1 MMQESANPEEAASAV
16 EQALE
21 HVEPPP
27 QLDQAWGTT
36 VDKVESWS
44 DTAIAALPNFVVAVI
59 VLILFWFFS
68 RLVRAALRRGL
79 RHTPISRPVANL
91 ATTAASLIVFIAGFF
106 FALGILGLDK
116 TVTSLLA
123 GVGIVGLALGFAF
136 QDIAA
141 NFIAGVMIS
150 FRQPMKSG
158 DLIETGEFFGV
169 VEEINLRATLV
180 RLNTGQIVFIPNK
193 QIFENPIVNYS
204 RMKRRR
210 VDLSVGISYG
220 DDLNRAKEL
229 ATEAVESLELRQVER
244 PVELF
249 FTEFGDSSIN
259 FIVRFWIDFEDHQ
272 ADYLAAKSAAIEA
285 IKEIF
290 DKNGITI
297 PFPIRTLDFGIVG
310 GRSLAE
316 ELPDAAK
323 AGHTEPESSS

>member
-1 MMQESANPEEAASAV
+1 MMQESASPEQAVTAV

-27 QLDQAWGTT
+27 KLDEAWATMIH
-36 VDKVESWS
+36 KVESWG
-44 DTAIAALPNFVVAVI
+44 DTAIAALPNFVVAVV
-59 VLILFWFFS
+59 VLILFWLLSKF
-68 RLVRAALRRGL
+68 VRGALHRGL
-79 RHTPISRPVANL
+79 RHTRISEPVANL
-91 ATTAASLIVFIAGFF
+91 ATTTASLMVFIAGFF
-106 FALGILGLDK
+106 FALSVLGLDK

-150 FRQPMKSG
+150 FRRPMKPG
-158 DLIETGEFFGV
+158 DAVETGEFFGV
-169 VEEINLRATLV
+169 VEEINLRATLL

-193 QIFENPIVNYS
+193 KIFENPIINYS

-210 VDLSVGISYG
+210 VDLGVGISYG
-220 DDLNRAKEL
+220 DDLDRAKEV
-229 ATEAVESLELRQVER
+229 AIGAVEALEQRQSER

-259 FIVRFWIDFEDHQ
+259 FIVRFWIDFDDRQ

-285 IKEIF
+285 IKRAF

-316 ELPDAAK
+316 ELPKDPDGGPAEPK
-323 AGHTEPESSS
+323 ASS

>member
-1 MMQESANPEEAASAV
+1 MQEATNPEQAV
-16 EQALE
+16 TTIEGALE

-27 QLDQAWGTT
+27 KLSEAWATMIH
-36 VDKVESWS
+36 KVESWG
-44 DTAIAALPNFVVAVI
+44 DTAISALPNFVVAVI
-59 VLILFWFFS
+59 VLILFWLLS
-68 RLVRAALRRGL
+68 KLVRGALRRGL
-79 RHTPISRPVANL
+79 RHTRMSEPVANL
-91 ATTAASLIVFIAGFF
+91 ATTAASLVVFIAGFF

-150 FRQPMKSG
+150 FRRPMKPG
-158 DLIETGEFFGV
+158 DLVETGDFFGV
-169 VEEINLRATLV
+169 VQEINLRATLL

-193 QIFENPIVNYS
+193 QIFENPIINYS

-220 DDLNRAKEL
+220 DDLNQAKEV
-229 ATEAVESLELRQVER
+229 AIGAIEALQSHQSGR

-259 FIVRFWIDFEDHQ
+259 FIVRFWIDFEDRQ

-285 IKEIF
+285 IKEAF
-290 DKNGITI
+290 DKNDITI

-316 ELPDAAK
+316 ELPEATKGGHAEPK
-323 AGHTEPESSS
+323 ASS